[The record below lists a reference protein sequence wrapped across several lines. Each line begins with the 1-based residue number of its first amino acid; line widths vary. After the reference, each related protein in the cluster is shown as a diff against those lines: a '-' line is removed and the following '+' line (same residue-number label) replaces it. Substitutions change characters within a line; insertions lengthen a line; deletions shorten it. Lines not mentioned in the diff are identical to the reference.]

1 MEKKID
7 STSIRPDGER
17 VLYAP
22 LVEMNI
28 NRFVK
33 QLKKEEAWLNG
44 NHNTITIYKSESATI
59 VLRGMHKKSIRKTSS
74 ASGDITIQVL
84 KGRLIVK
91 LEEKSI
97 KLKKGQM
104 LGIASNIPH
113 SIMAKRNSFF
123 LLTIVNDSS
132 D

>member
-22 LVEMNI
+22 VVEMNLNKFI
-28 NRFVK
+28 K
-33 QLKKEEAWLNG
+33 QLKREDAWLNSD
-44 NHNTITIYKSESATI
+44 HNSITIYKSESATI
-59 VLRGMHKKSIRKTSS
+59 VLRGMHKKSERKTS
-74 ASGDITIQVL
+74 AANGDLTLQVL
-84 KGRLIVK
+84 RGRLVVQM
-91 LEEKSI
+91 EDKSI

-104 LGIASNIPH
+104 LGIAANIPH
-113 SIMAKRNSFF
+113 SIHVKRNSFF

>member
-22 LVEMNI
+22 LVEMDI

-44 NHNTITIYKSESATI
+44 SHNTITIYKSESATI
-59 VLRGMHKKSIRKTSS
+59 VLRGMHKKSVRKTSS
-74 ASGDITIQVL
+74 ASGDMTIQVL
-84 KGRLIVK
+84 KGRLIVL
-91 LEEKSI
+91 LEDKSI

-104 LGIASNIPH
+104 LGISANIAH
-113 SIMAKRNSFF
+113 SIHAKRNSFF
-123 LLTIVNDSS
+123 LLTIVNNHI
-132 D
+132 